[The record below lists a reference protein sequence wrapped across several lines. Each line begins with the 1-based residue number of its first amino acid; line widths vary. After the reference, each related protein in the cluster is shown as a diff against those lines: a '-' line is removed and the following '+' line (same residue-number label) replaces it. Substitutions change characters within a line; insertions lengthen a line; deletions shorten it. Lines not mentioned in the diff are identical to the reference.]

1 MNTTE
6 VSLAVF
12 CWCVYGLGAIGI
24 MEIDRIYPRPS
35 NPRVWWHLVIAFI
48 GGRQFCGFWEC
59 TWSNPGKSNE
69 PPIQG
74 HQIDGPRVPDWAGRR
89 YLHRHQGVLALHD
102 GREIN
107 LGAV

>member
-35 NPRVWWHLVIAFI
+35 NPRVWWRDHRGLDSFGAP
-48 GGRQFCGFWEC
+48 GR
-59 TWSNPGKSNE
+59 
-69 PPIQG
+69 
-74 HQIDGPRVPDWAGRR
+74 A
-89 YLHRHQGVLALHD
+89 
-102 GREIN
+102 
-107 LGAV
+107 